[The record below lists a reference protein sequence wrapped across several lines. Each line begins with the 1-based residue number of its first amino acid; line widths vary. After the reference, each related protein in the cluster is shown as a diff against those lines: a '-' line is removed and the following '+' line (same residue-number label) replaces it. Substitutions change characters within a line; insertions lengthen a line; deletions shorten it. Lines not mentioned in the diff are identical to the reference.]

1 VKIVNVLPIMLL
13 VFVVAVVVRLTMDK
27 RVDYEVST
35 VGLDIPQFTEI
46 QPQVATV
53 PKQGGVPV

>member
-1 VKIVNVLPIMLL
+1 MKIVNVLPIMLL
-13 VFVVAVVVRLTMDK
+13 VFVVAVVVRFTMDK

-46 QPQVATV
+46 QSQVATV